1 MTSSPETPRPRHRI
15 STTPN
20 LKPRLHCFC
29 TVPRKPRLRKVRRST
44 ANQGRYFWSCPS
56 SPPECD
62 FFQWYDSDEDESLPL
77 PLPRTTTMTTTTTST
92 SPFTQKTL
100 TSFGVIVKPPRGIK
114 RKHQDEFSDF
124 ASDEER
130 QLVNLADTI
139 TTPPNPDPNPKTQ
152 NPSSPSLP
160 HALQAPQVGIL
171 PSHRPPHPRKDP
183 AFRIPPPSEADHDVT
198 EKVMALLRDR
208 DLPRELLQSV
218 NGLLVKSARV
228 VRGIERGRLSARAAL
243 RDQEDLVG
251 DLRARV
257 GELEGSQ
264 KALLGQL
271 AAIKAQLMNIYQDN

>member
-77 PLPRTTTMTTTTTST
+77 PLPRTTTTT

-139 TTPPNPDPNPKTQ
+139 TTPPQPRPQPQDPESLFPQASRTLFKRPK
-152 NPSSPSLP
+152 SVSFHLIGLP
-160 HALQAPQVGIL
+160 TPEKT
-171 PSHRPPHPRKDP
+171 PRS
-183 AFRIPPPSEADHDVT
+183 ASPPPSEADHDVT

-251 DLRARV
+251 DLKARV